1 MSCQPTAP
9 TSTMVPPSS
18 GQLRQPLV
26 ANLSGHDNN
35 FEPTVEILPVQ
46 INGQYWFSKETKC
59 HSSTLY
65 K

>member
-1 MSCQPTAP
+1 
-9 TSTMVPPSS
+9 MVPPSS

-26 ANLSGHDNN
+26 ANLSGHDYN